1 MAKQTSLRFY
11 PYSQSDSG
19 SSSCS
24 STHRSIDSDSSESL
38 CGLGPRKK
46 AHTAEKPA
54 ARHRQSGYN
63 LEWGKSF
70 PWLEYSPAENGL
82 YCSLCISHQRTNA
95 RCSIWIKEPCRQL
108 RREVSLNCDYLREL
122 IVSGNAHYTSHR
134 IINEFVHV
142 LSACVEED
150 TLTNVKLYF
159 LSDVLPQLSKLSLVF
174 QAASVDFSLI
184 KPQVSVTIA
193 TIKRF
198 KTVSGP
204 FYKTV
209 DEALKKLDIHFT
221 PENKEAFEHQIAHKY
236 VDAVVSNLEDRFP
249 DTKLLSA
256 FSVFDPQQVPQEN
269 EAEFGTYGN
278 EHIDTLSDNF
288 QLTIDKETLEIEWLS
303 FKEMFKNQVAELSTT
318 EVMHSLIKPSVSTI
332 YPQLANLANIGL
344 IITVSTATCE
354 HGFSAMKRIKTNL
367 RNRLI
372 AKTLDCLMRISIDG
386 PDLDCFD
393 FVTAATKWASIKK
406 RRITV

>member
-1 MAKQTSLRFY
+1 MVHCCAHRVALAA
-11 PYSQSDSG
+11 SQSADKIPYLKKFKRQL
-19 SSSCS
+19 SSLFAYFHQSPL
-24 STHRSIDSDSSESL
+24 R
-38 CGLGPRKK
+38 
-46 AHTAEKPA
+46 TAELQEMQRLLEDPELRLKKVADTRWLSHAVSTIRRTLYSLIAYLENQASEGGCPTA
-54 ARHRQSGYN
+54 YGLAKALKSYN
-63 LEWGKSF
+63 
-70 PWLEYSPAENGL
+70 
-82 YCSLCISHQRTNA
+82 
-95 RCSIWIKEPCRQL
+95 
-108 RREVSLNCDYLREL
+108 
-122 IVSGNAHYTSHR
+122 
-134 IINEFVHV
+134 FV
-142 LSACVEED
+142 A
-150 TLTNVKLYF
+150 TLYF

-209 DEALKKLDIHFT
+209 DEALKQLDIHFT

-236 VDAVVSNLEDRFP
+236 VDTVVSNLEDRFP

-269 EAEFGTYGN
+269 KAEFGTYGN

-303 FKEMFKNQVAELSTT
+303 FKEMLKNQVAELSTT
-318 EVMHSLIKPSVSTI
+318 EVMHSLIKPSVSII
-332 YPQLANLANIGL
+332 YPQLAKLANIGL
-344 IITVSTATCE
+344 IIPVSTATCE
-354 HGFSAMKRIKTNL
+354 RGFSAMKRIKTNL

-406 RRITV
+406 RRITI

>member
-122 IVSGNAHYTSHR
+122 IVSGNAHYTLIV
-134 IINEFVHV
+134 II
-142 LSACVEED
+142 SQD
-150 TLTNVKLYF
+150 Y
-159 LSDVLPQLSKLSLVF
+159 Q
-174 QAASVDFSLI
+174 
-184 KPQVSVTIA
+184 
-193 TIKRF
+193 
-198 KTVSGP
+198 
-204 FYKTV
+204 
-209 DEALKKLDIHFT
+209 
-221 PENKEAFEHQIAHKY
+221 
-236 VDAVVSNLEDRFP
+236 
-249 DTKLLSA
+249 
-256 FSVFDPQQVPQEN
+256 
-269 EAEFGTYGN
+269 
-278 EHIDTLSDNF
+278 
-288 QLTIDKETLEIEWLS
+288 
-303 FKEMFKNQVAELSTT
+303 
-318 EVMHSLIKPSVSTI
+318 
-332 YPQLANLANIGL
+332 
-344 IITVSTATCE
+344 
-354 HGFSAMKRIKTNL
+354 
-367 RNRLI
+367 
-372 AKTLDCLMRISIDG
+372 
-386 PDLDCFD
+386 
-393 FVTAATKWASIKK
+393 
-406 RRITV
+406 

>member
-1 MAKQTSLRFY
+1 M
-11 PYSQSDSG
+11 
-19 SSSCS
+19 
-24 STHRSIDSDSSESL
+24 
-38 CGLGPRKK
+38 
-46 AHTAEKPA
+46 
-54 ARHRQSGYN
+54 
-63 LEWGKSF
+63 
-70 PWLEYSPAENGL
+70 
-82 YCSLCISHQRTNA
+82 
-95 RCSIWIKEPCRQL
+95 
-108 RREVSLNCDYLREL
+108 
-122 IVSGNAHYTSHR
+122 
-134 IINEFVHV
+134 
-142 LSACVEED
+142 
-150 TLTNVKLYF
+150 
-159 LSDVLPQLSKLSLVF
+159 LPQLSKLSLVF